1 MEDRYF
7 KNFSRRQ
14 NSSVLPIILY
24 LTLPTVTHHGSFKD
38 IHNVRRTK
46 SKKQQQ
52 RDPNRL
58 NTFIER
64 KSVCSELPFHSLD
77 SAEIQTMSAEQ
88 ISAKKP
94 KIFSELTKLNKLKEE
109 NVHLNSSIIILE
121 ENIIKG
127 NSI

>member
-1 MEDRYF
+1 ML
-7 KNFSRRQ
+7 S
-14 NSSVLPIILY
+14 IILY
-24 LTLPTVTHHGSFKD
+24 LTLPTVTHHGSFEY

-52 RDPNRL
+52 RDQNRL
-58 NTFIER
+58 NTFVER

-77 SAEIQTMSAEQ
+77 NAKIQTMSAEQ

-94 KIFSELTKLNKLKEE
+94 KIFSELTKLNKLIEK
-109 NVHLNSSIIILE
+109 NVHLNSSITILE

-127 NSI
+127 NRN